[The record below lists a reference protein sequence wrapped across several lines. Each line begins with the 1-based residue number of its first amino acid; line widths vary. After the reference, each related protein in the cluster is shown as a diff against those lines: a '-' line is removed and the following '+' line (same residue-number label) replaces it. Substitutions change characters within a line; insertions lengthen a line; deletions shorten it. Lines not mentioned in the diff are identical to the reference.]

1 MIVRDSNSSTQKDSL
16 CGDKS
21 KQHVFMSLENAVA
34 QEREVLA
41 SNLEK
46 ISTTRKTLKK
56 VESRIDKFTKEI
68 EERAKANETAMEE
81 IYELVVQTITKK
93 RDD

>member
-1 MIVRDSNSSTQKDSL
+1 
-16 CGDKS
+16 
-21 KQHVFMSLENAVA
+21 MSLENAVA
-34 QEREVLA
+34 QEKDILL

-46 ISTTRKTLKK
+46 ISSTRKTLKK
-56 VESRIDKFTKEI
+56 VESRIDKFVKEI
-68 EERAKANETAMEE
+68 EERVKANETAMEE